1 MKSRS
6 NQFWMFDFDGTLV
19 DSESAIRKCYV
30 SVTSKLAPAR
40 VSRAQ
45 TILIGPTLD
54 ESSREILGDSH
65 LPLLDEFKQNFQCE
79 YDSSTVF
86 ETLTYPQADRVIKFL
101 HGRGDKMAI
110 ATNKRSGPTK
120 ALLKYYKWE
129 TFFEFVACIDQFASD
144 KTKSDMV
151 SRMLQQ
157 YPLFKKSFFVGDTL
171 TDGYAAKNN
180 KLNFVKAK
188 YGYGDRQ
195 NWDDIPVHKSIDEI
209 AELMLI

>member
-1 MKSRS
+1 MMNVKYFIQRTQSGDTANINPTVMGNAWLVKTIETHKTP
-6 NQFWMFDFDGTLV
+6 NQ
-19 DSESAIRKCYV
+19 EIR
-30 SVTSKLAPAR
+30 A
-40 VSRAQ
+40 
-45 TILIGPTLD
+45 
-54 ESSREILGDSH
+54 LGN
-65 LPLLDEFKQNFQCE
+65 EFKQNFQCE
-79 YDSSTVF
+79 YDSNTVF

-129 TFFEFVACIDQFASD
+129 TFFEFVACIDQFANE

-151 SRMLQQ
+151 GSMLRQ
-157 YPLFKKSFFVGDTL
+157 YPLFKKSYFVGDTL